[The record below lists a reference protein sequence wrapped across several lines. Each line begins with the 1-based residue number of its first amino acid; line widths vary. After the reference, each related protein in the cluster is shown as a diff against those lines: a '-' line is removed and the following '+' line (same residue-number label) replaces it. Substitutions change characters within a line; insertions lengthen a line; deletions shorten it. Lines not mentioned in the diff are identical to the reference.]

1 MPVGGPRDLNDPG
14 QARAEQCWTAGAATA
29 RPQERTDP
37 MGRLLRYLLVL
48 ILLAAIGLVAWSYSG
63 LLRPDR
69 QVVTEP
75 VDLGGD

>member
-1 MPVGGPRDLNDPG
+1 
-14 QARAEQCWTAGAATA
+14 
-29 RPQERTDP
+29 
-37 MGRLLRYLLVL
+37 MGRLIRYLLVL